1 MSYEAEQESQDGAGD
16 GTENADDLSMALSGG
31 ETSFVSETKQPMSKG
46 TMVVAGLLVACGA
59 ITYFMYIRT
68 GPDAAAASPESV
80 KAQQVVQ
87 DFLNGP
93 DKAKEWAVLIK
104 NTEKVVDQF
113 KKEVV
118 QVPLT
123 ALANNP
129 FEKDKP
135 KPKEVDAAK
144 LKLEEMERA
153 KAAAKEAI
161 AELKLQTIIHRD
173 PKKAAVMI
181 NNSMYRKGGKI
192 SVLEGKVVFTVEDIR
207 SDGVT
212 VSVPVAGGEPAT
224 FELKM
229 KH

>member
-31 ETSFVSETKQPMSKG
+31 ETTFVSETKQPMSKG

-68 GPDAAAASPESV
+68 GPETAAATPAQAQAEQIV
-80 KAQQVVQ
+80 KGFIDDPSRAKGWKDLIDSTDKVVQ
-87 DFLNGP
+87 
-93 DKAKEWAVLIK
+93 
-104 NTEKVVDQF
+104 QF
-113 KKEVV
+113 KKEVI

-161 AELKLQTIIHRD
+161 VELKLQTIIHRD